1 MGLARRSQGNM
12 QHCWN
17 LTETF
22 SRTMLEEFQSGRL
35 CALVRYLDERNP
47 YYRQRLRRGGLETKD
62 FKGLVDLRCLPFSEK
77 QDIQEALEKTLPFVP
92 NRDLLR
98 WHQTSGTTG
107 TPTRFPDSRQDWIAY
122 SDLAASA
129 LYAMGVRREDTALAV
144 FSYGPHI
151 AFWSYLSGLDRI
163 GTTVVAAGGLKSA
176 ARLRLLLDYKVTV
189 LLSTPSYAMHLA
201 ATAGTM
207 GVDLA
212 TDSRVRLIVTTA
224 EPNSRERRE
233 TLGKCWG
240 AKVYDRLGST
250 ETGGIAWECPASPD
264 LYHLQEN
271 YLIAEILDLQN
282 QPVGPG
288 EDGELIITTL
298 FRRTMPLIRFR
309 TRNLV
314 RRASTESCFCGRN
327 FHSLQG
333 TPNGAIVA
341 RMDDMRK
348 VRGILIS
355 PSGIEKI
362 VQEEPGISEQF
373 QAIIHTRNNSD
384 EITLKIEPL
393 PDTSP
398 AKSEK
403 IKREL
408 GKKFQQRLLLRFN
421 IEIVEYGSLPRLA
434 DKAQKIIDQREIP
447 PIRQ

>member
-1 MGLARRSQGNM
+1 
-12 QHCWN
+12 
-17 LTETF
+17 
-22 SRTMLEEFQSGRL
+22 MLEKFQSGRL

-47 YYRQRLRRGGLETKD
+47 YYRQRFRRGGLETKD
-62 FKGLVDLRCLPFSEK
+62 FKGLVDLHCLPFSEK

-151 AFWSYLSGLDRI
+151 AFWSYLSSLDRI
-163 GTTVVAAGGLKSA
+163 GTTIVAAGGLESA

-212 TDSRVRLIVTTA
+212 TDSRVRVIVTTA

-250 ETGGIAWECPASPD
+250 ETGGIAWECPPSPD

-314 RRASTESCFCGRN
+314 RRASTKNCFCGRN
-327 FHSLQG
+327 FRSLQG
-333 TPNGAIVA
+333 TSNGAIVA

-373 QAIIHTRNNSD
+373 QAIIHNHNHSD

-421 IEIVEYGSLPRLA
+421 IEIVEYGSLPRLV